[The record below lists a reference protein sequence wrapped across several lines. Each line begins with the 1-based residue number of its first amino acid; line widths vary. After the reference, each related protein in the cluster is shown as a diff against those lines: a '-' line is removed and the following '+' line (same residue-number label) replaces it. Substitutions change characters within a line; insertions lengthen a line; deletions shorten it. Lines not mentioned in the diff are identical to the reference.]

1 MAKLNLKKLSMPKM
15 TMENLLMVGAVV
27 ALVYALYTYSGNKGL
42 KVEGAESA
50 NSNGAKQNN
59 NSVAGISTAND
70 NFAPVSGMNGS
81 ESQVPAVGGNKQVS
95 NPGDLLPKDN
105 NAGWANQQASGGLD
119 VSVVESGHHI
129 GQVGQVNRNANLQLR
144 SEPANPQSAVG
155 PWNQTTMAPD
165 NNRRPLEIGA

>member
-1 MAKLNLKKLSMPKM
+1 MAKLNLKMPKM
-15 TMENLLMVGAVV
+15 TMENVLMAGAVI
-27 ALVYALYTYSGNKGL
+27 ALVYALYSYSENKGMKLEGAASGNT
-42 KVEGAESA
+42 
-50 NSNGAKQNN
+50 NGAKQNN
-59 NSVAGISTAND
+59 SVSGISTAGD
-70 NFAPVSGMNGS
+70 NFAPVSGMSGS

-95 NPGDLLPKDN
+95 NPSDLLPKDN
-105 NAGWANQQASGGLD
+105 NAGWTNQQAGGGLD

-129 GQVGQVNRNANLQLR
+129 GQVGQVLRNANLQLR